1 VNDDELARAIRDFAP
16 APPTP
21 AEFAALLA
29 VLRFQVRRPSEVR
42 VALQQRR
49 RDWISHLRSAALLV
63 AAQSRVLGWG
73 FWTSS
78 AAVAVLAGLAF
89 SQTSLTHRFIVYM
102 AGPLLAYLAVVFGF
116 RAERARVIEYE
127 FACPPS
133 PRQLTL
139 ARLGLILGYQIA
151 VGLCLSVLLS
161 GADVAAVPTAV
172 VLWLAPLLLGVGAT
186 LGLSFAMPTLRAATI
201 VYLVWLTLLALCART
216 GLDANLISPAALAL
230 TLAAGAIALAVGIIF
245 LPRHV
250 PALLGHREP
259 F

>member
-1 VNDDELARAIRDFAP
+1 MNDEELVGAIRDFAP
-16 APPTP
+16 EPPTQT
-21 AEFAALLA
+21 EFAALLA
-29 VLRFQVRRPSEVR
+29 VLRYQVRRPTEVR
-42 VALQQRR
+42 VALRRR
-49 RDWISHLRSAALLV
+49 RDGWINHLQSAALLV

-89 SQTSLTHRFIVYM
+89 TQTSLTHRFIVYM

-116 RAERARVIEYE
+116 RAERARVVEHE

-139 ARLGLILGYQIA
+139 ARLGLILGYQVA
-151 VGLCLSVLLS
+151 VGLCLSLLLA
-161 GADVAAVPTAV
+161 GVDVTTIPTAV

-186 LGLSFAMPTLRAATI
+186 LGLSFAMPTMRAATI
-201 VYLVWLTLLALCART
+201 VYVVWLTLLALCARI
-216 GLDANLISPAALAL
+216 GLDANLVSPAALAL
-230 TLAAGAIALAVGIIF
+230 TMAAGAVALAVGIIF
-245 LPRHV
+245 LPHRV